1 MTSDSW
7 ENSGKDWNSTQL
19 SHITGYTVIEIFDT
33 TILRGWH
40 LQRLSY
46 YHRFALSSFNLNWAT
61 THRCSKLQMLNNITS
76 SYDIQIISWLNSM
89 TFWIPRNSRIAM
101 TYKYNI
107 LNKQHDIQVD
117 QVLLI
122 HSLGYWASLT
132 LLCGSAKER
141 LSSWWLIVQQLNCMP
156 NSWLKPLLKKCL
168 CWTQAFG
175 NYPTDIWT

>member
-7 ENSGKDWNSTQL
+7 ENAGKDWNSTQL
-19 SHITGYTVIEIFDT
+19 SHITGYTVIDNNCPSSGPLLPSPKLTFATVKISYYQRKFFDT

-46 YHRFALSSFNLNWAT
+46 YHRFALSSINLNWAT
-61 THRCSKLQMLNNITS
+61 THRCSKLQMLNNIIS

-89 TFWIPRNSRIAM
+89 TFWIPRNSSIAM

-117 QVLLI
+117 QVL
-122 HSLGYWASLT
+122 
-132 LLCGSAKER
+132 
-141 LSSWWLIVQQLNCMP
+141 M
-156 NSWLKPLLKKCL
+156 
-168 CWTQAFG
+168 
-175 NYPTDIWT
+175 